1 MPYINRS
8 VSDIPKI
15 YSCCFCMHESKT
27 KAALIRHIRKCE
39 ENTEY
44 DPEDDLEEMFIDDEY
59 TVSDHIENE
68 EIAIAVMKDFASS
81 NELSTKSDEPFE
93 EVIDYIVQKIYEK
106 KMNTTTTFN
115 REYYIYK
122 FFFGESEH
130 VKNAFYERMKKMLR

>member
-1 MPYINRS
+1 MY
-8 VSDIPKI
+8 
-15 YSCCFCMHESKT
+15 ESKT

-68 EIAIAVMKDFASS
+68 ETAIAVMKDFASS

-93 EVIDYIVQKIYEK
+93 EVIEYIVQKLYEK
-106 KMNTTTTFN
+106 KMNTTTTYN
-115 REYYIYK
+115 REYSIYK
-122 FFFGESEH
+122 FFFGNSED
-130 VKNAFYERMKKMLR
+130 VKKIFRKRIDKMLR